1 MFETNYSGTMK
12 SWHMPH
18 VVSALYSRSTG
29 SSRASSHPV
38 YIPAL
43 MPLIT
48 FGPMKN
54 TSKPIRS
61 SCFCNDSKCKP
72 SLGSSIN
79 TQNYIDVPVYDN
91 NEFRLPTFHLGYS
104 IQVEALSGDY
114 DTLRISNR
122 VDNST
127 LY

>member
-1 MFETNYSGTMK
+1 MNESSYSGTMK

-18 VVSALYSRSTG
+18 VVSAMYSRGTG
-29 SSRASSHPV
+29 SSRDSSHPV

-43 MPLIT
+43 MPLIS
-48 FGPMKN
+48 FGPMQT
-54 TSKPIRS
+54 TSKPVRA

-72 SLGSSIN
+72 PVGGSIT
-79 TQNYIDVPVYDN
+79 TQNYLTVQVYDN
-91 NEFRLPTFHLGYS
+91 NPFKLPTFHLGYAM
-104 IQVEALSGDY
+104 QVEALSGDY

-122 VDNST
+122 VDSST